1 MIRSTRLAMLLG
13 LLMGF
18 TVPAIASADIGSI
31 QSDCEEGDWIV
42 TVTLDGLVAVDASCL
57 DGTKAEHT
65 FDTGGLVVTGAEI
78 EATSALGTYC
88 QVPSSGDSKIVLDCS
103 SKSENGA
110 GLEMEDELEVEIEWE
125 KSETDE
131 EEEETDED

>member
-1 MIRSTRLAMLLG
+1 MVLG

-18 TVPAIASADIGSI
+18 TVPAIASADIWSI
-31 QSDCEEGDWIV
+31 QSDCEEGDWSV
-42 TVTLDGLVAVDASCL
+42 TVTLDGLGVVDVSCL
-57 DGTKAEHT
+57 DGTKIDRS
-65 FDTGGLVVTGAEI
+65 FDTSSLVVTRAAI

-88 QVPSSGDSKIVLDCS
+88 QVPLSGESKIVLECS

-110 GLEMEDELEVEIEWE
+110 GLEAEDELEVEIEWE

-131 EEEETDED
+131 EEEEIDED